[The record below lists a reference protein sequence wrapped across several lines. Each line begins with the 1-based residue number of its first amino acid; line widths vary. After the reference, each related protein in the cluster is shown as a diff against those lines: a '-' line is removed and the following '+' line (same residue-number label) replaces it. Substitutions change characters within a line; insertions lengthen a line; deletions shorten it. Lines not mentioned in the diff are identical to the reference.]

1 MLFSFHS
8 FVTIPAHNPFSIF
21 PKRKHLASVERNENK
36 MYKNKVESSLCVS
49 VKCHIFIWNKARY
62 GLFVIYILSFWFSS
76 RDALDVRL
84 SSPFRT
90 NNTGF
95 FFWYS
100 FKYKNFNR
108 YKAASIPSTPFS
120 YNFLIFFFF
129 SLFLYHKFPD
139 FLSKF
144 LYFRSPFF
152 LNFLRINF
160 FSFFLQF

>member
-129 SLFLYHKFPD
+129 FHYFYIISFRIFFQNFYILDRLSFLI
-139 FLSKF
+139 
-144 LYFRSPFF
+144 FF
-152 LNFLRINF
+152 KN
-160 FSFFLQF
+160 